1 MYNDYLL
8 HYYYNNILNRISI
21 AFLLKMLHNLIMKKS
36 LRALLIILFILLVI
50 PYFIPTEFNQTIPE
64 LPYSN
69 SVFFQSS
76 DNISLHAQIYP
87 YENEYQGKIL
97 FIHGLGASSA
107 SFRNNAP
114 FFAQQGYQVISI
126 DLPAF
131 GYSSKES
138 GIDHSQTNRA
148 RLIWEFLDNYDIENN
163 LDDSWHLVGHSM
175 GGSTVLAMAEQK
187 PNKVHSINLIAGA
200 VTQENSS
207 NKWLFYTPIGQW
219 LKVGLRYFLINDTQF
234 NSFLESASAQK
245 PSKETVE
252 LYLVPFKTKG
262 TINALI
268 DFVKTSDN
276 FLIEEFTQKNIPIN
290 LFWGK
295 KDTWVSVDT
304 IEIIKKYVKV
314 NSIELFN
321 DGHLLHETSLEFN
334 QKLLDKL
341 ILP

>member
-1 MYNDYLL
+1 
-8 HYYYNNILNRISI
+8 
-21 AFLLKMLHNLIMKKS
+21 MKKS
-36 LRALLIILFILLVI
+36 YRVILIILFILLI
-50 PYFIPTEFNQTIPE
+50 LPYFIPTEFNQSIPE
-64 LPYSN
+64 SPYPN
-69 SVFFQSS
+69 SVFFTSS
-76 DNISLHAQIYP
+76 DNIRLHAQVYP
-87 YENEYQGKIL
+87 NENVYKGKIV

-138 GIDHSQTNRA
+138 GIDHSQVNRA
-148 RLIWEFLDNYDIENN
+148 RLILEFLDYYDDENK
-163 LDDSWHLVGHSM
+163 LIDAWHLVGHSM
-175 GGSTVLAMAEQK
+175 GGSTILAMAEQK
-187 PNKVHSINLIAGA
+187 PNKVSSINLIAGA
-200 VTQENSS
+200 ITEDTNS

-219 LKVGLRYFLINDTQF
+219 LKVGLRYFLINETQF
-234 NSFLESASAQK
+234 TSFLESASAQK
-245 PSKETVE
+245 PSNEMVE
-252 LYLVPFKTKG
+252 AYLAPFKTKG

-276 FLIEEFTQKNIPIN
+276 FLIDEFTQKDIPIN

-304 IEIIKKYVKV
+304 IEMIKKYVEV
-314 NSIELFN
+314 NSVELF
-321 DGHLLHETSLEFN
+321 DEGHLLHETSTTFN

-341 ILP
+341 LP

>member
-1 MYNDYLL
+1 
-8 HYYYNNILNRISI
+8 
-21 AFLLKMLHNLIMKKS
+21 MKKTIRVILS
-36 LRALLIILFILLVI
+36 ILFILIIL

-64 LPYSN
+64 LPYAN
-69 SVFFQSS
+69 SVFFTSS
-76 DNISLHAQIYP
+76 DNISLHTQIYP
-87 YENEYQGKIL
+87 YENDYKGKIL
-97 FIHGLGASSA
+97 FIHGLGASTA

-138 GIDHSQTNRA
+138 GIDHSQVNRA
-148 RLIWEFLDNYDIENN
+148 RLIWEFLDYYDVENN
-163 LDDSWHLVGHSM
+163 LNGKWHLVGHSM
-175 GGSTVLAMAEQK
+175 GGSTVLAMAEQN
-187 PNKVHSINLIAGA
+187 PNKVNTINLIAGA
-200 VTQENSS
+200 VTQETNS

-219 LKVGLRYFLINDTQF
+219 LKVLLRYFLINEKQF
-234 NSFLESASAQK
+234 TSFLESASGQK
-245 PSKETVE
+245 PSKEMVE
-252 LYLVPFKTKG
+252 AYLTPFKIKG

-276 FLIEEFTQKNIPIN
+276 FLIDEFTQKDIPIN

-304 IEIIKKYVKV
+304 VGIIKKNVQV
-314 NSIELFN
+314 NSVELFD
-321 DGHLLHETSLEFN
+321 DGHLLHETSSAFN